1 MRASDWRALESA
13 LFAEL
18 SRAASDAD
26 RRGRLRAAW
35 DAVRIERALAEVTE
49 IVETTAEEVGDARAA

>member
-1 MRASDWRALESA
+1 MNATQWRVMESA

-18 SRAASDAD
+18 SAVAADAD
-26 RRGRLRAAW
+26 RRARLLRMYETAKF
-35 DAVRIERALAEVTE
+35 ERVLAEVTE